1 MKNIILSEE
10 LNNMKYLLGYK
21 RGLVIS
27 EQAATTSAPAATT
40 SAPAATTPA
49 PAATTPAP
57 TNTVDLIKQIQT
69 ILKTKYKV
77 NLGTTGPNK
86 DGVDGSW
93 GKNTQAG
100 LETALKSI
108 ASTTTNTAPAQGTT
122 TTNTVP
128 AQGTTNTAAAPATA
142 APAQQ
147 FKAAELP
154 KDIGFKPSTPALK

>member
-27 EQAATTSAPAATT
+27 EQEGGAVQPAATT
-40 SAPAATTPA
+40 AATTPLTA
-49 PAATTPAP
+49 STTPVTAAP
-57 TNTVDLIKQIQT
+57 TNAVDLIKQIQT

-93 GKNTQAG
+93 GKITQSG
-100 LETALKSI
+100 VETAIKSI
-108 ASTTTNTAPAQGTT
+108 SGVPAPAA
-122 TTNTVP
+122 P
-128 AQGTTNTAAAPATA
+128 ATEAPATAAPATA
-142 APAQQ
+142 APATAAPVQQ

-154 KDIGFKPSTPALK
+154 KDIGFKPKTPALNN